1 MTQDKPTV
9 RFLNKPTFRRI
20 QITSPIL
27 RQEYEKYLDEEG
39 CYEKAVV
46 YGLDHPILGRDTIN
60 TSIVLKKND
69 DGSFETLNTLY
80 VPATKENNEQESQ

>member
-9 RFLNKPTFRRI
+9 RFLGKPTFHRV
-20 QITSPIL
+20 QITSPII

-39 CYEKAVV
+39 CYDRAVV
-46 YGLDHPILGRDTIN
+46 YGLDHPILGRGTLN
-60 TSIVLKKND
+60 TSIVVKKND

-80 VPATKENNEQESQ
+80 VPDTKEVND